1 MQEKSNI
8 VGLRMSIGAVSRA
21 TGIPT
26 NTIRTWERRY
36 GFPTP
41 VRSGGGQRLYA
52 PEVVSHLRLVAKAL
66 GMGGRPKQVL
76 AATVEELRAM
86 VCATVPGQSRV
97 LVENS
102 PDAWI
107 DAARSYDGET
117 LWAGLHA
124 SYGRSGALDFLTDTL
139 VPFIEALGT
148 AWRNETLE
156 IAQEHFASDIVRTFL
171 ASRWRPMADRASGPT
186 AICATLSRERHDLG
200 LQMAALV
207 AAVANWRVIYLGADT
222 PTKDIKATADQT
234 QAKIVLISVSSFGDA
249 ESARNDLTH
258 LRDIVEP
265 DVSIVVGGSG
275 APQELDGILR
285 LEGLGQLDTWC
296 RRINATIPDS

>member
-76 AATVEELRAM
+76 AATMEELRGM
-86 VCATVPGQSRV
+86 VCATAPGQTRA

-124 SYGRSGALDFLTDTL
+124 SYGRHGALDFLTDTL
-139 VPFIEALGT
+139 VPFIEALGST
-148 AWRNETLE
+148 WRNEELK

-171 ASRWRPMADRASGPT
+171 ASRWRPMADRSSGPT
-186 AICATLSRERHDLG
+186 AVCATLSRERHDLG
-200 LQMAALV
+200 LHMAALV
-207 AAVANWRVIYLGADT
+207 AAVANWRVIYLGANT
-222 PTKDIKATADQT
+222 PTDDIKLTAEQT
-234 QAKIVLISVSSFGDA
+234 LAKVILVSVSSYGNVD
-249 ESARNDLTH
+249 EARDELTH
-258 LRDIVEP
+258 LRDMVDP
-265 DVSIVVGGSG
+265 DVSIVVGGGG
-275 APQELDGILR
+275 APKNLDGIVR
-285 LEGLGQLDTWC
+285 LESLNLFDSWC
-296 RRINATIPDS
+296 RRINTTLPDS